1 MSERPKIQIT
11 VAAPASAVWEA
22 LRDRDRI
29 RQWHGWEFD
38 GGVDGSLDQEIDLIY
53 FTDVKEDER
62 GILLNGGDRVDV
74 EPVDGGTRVTLTRA
88 APSGDADWDR
98 YYDDITEGWI
108 TFIEQLGFAVER
120 HPSGTRRTILLRGH
134 VSVSPLDAMGVAD
147 LQPGDRFMAAL
158 PAATVTGRVR
168 FRSEHQIGLVVDG
181 WNDGLLVLSHVP
193 ESGVGMALLSL
204 YDVKDDVITALSER
218 WGEWWSSAIQHP
230 HTPRSD
236 G

>member
-1 MSERPKIQIT
+1 MSERPKIQVT

-88 APSGDADWDR
+88 APSGDTDWDR

-108 TFIEQLGFAVER
+108 TFIQQLGFTVER
-120 HPSGTRRTILLRGH
+120 HPDGTRRTVLLRGQA
-134 VSVSPLDAMGVAD
+134 SVSPLEALRSED
-147 LQPGDRFMAAL
+147 LRPGDKFTL
-158 PAATVTGRVR
+158 PLPEGTASGRVR
-168 FRSEHQIGLVVDG
+168 YRSEHQIGLVVDG

-193 ESGVGMALLSL
+193 ETGMGMALLSL
-204 YDVKDDVITALSER
+204 YDVKDDVITALSLR
-218 WGEWWSSAIQHP
+218 WNEWWRNTISA
-230 HTPRSD
+230 